1 MSGWIKIHRKF
12 LDWEWFNKS
21 EAVHLFVYM
30 LLKANHKDGKW
41 QGIEVKRGQFI
52 SSLGNISNATG
63 ISIQTIRTILK
74 KLEKTNEI
82 ELKSTS
88 QFTIVTICKYECYQ
102 DQEEDTNKP
111 LTNNQQTTNKQLTTN
126 KNDKNKEEYNIP
138 IRKQEFALKLA
149 SFVEMYGKEMIREFY
164 EYWTE
169 HGEHD
174 KKMRFEKQSSFN
186 IELRLRRWNKNV
198 QERNK
203 QKVNLPTE
211 IWEG

>member
-1 MSGWIKIHRKF
+1 
-12 LDWEWFNKS
+12 
-21 EAVHLFVYM
+21 
-30 LLKANHKDGKW
+30 
-41 QGIEVKRGQFI
+41 
-52 SSLGNISNATG
+52 
-63 ISIQTIRTILK
+63 
-74 KLEKTNEI
+74 
-82 ELKSTS
+82 
-88 QFTIVTICKYECYQ
+88 
-102 DQEEDTNKP
+102 
-111 LTNNQQTTNKQLTTN
+111 
-126 KNDKNKEEYNIP
+126 
-138 IRKQEFALKLA
+138 
-149 SFVEMYGKEMIREFY
+149 MIRECY

>member
-41 QGIEVKRGQFI
+41 QGIEVKRGQFV
-52 SSLGNISNATG
+52 SSLGNISSATG